1 MRVRG
6 KLGSGKDLEDTT
18 LHLPGGSVGSGGS
31 VPVQPVPGV
40 PEECITG
47 GVNEPTAGSG
57 YGGTA
62 SGTIPTPGSLFGASS
77 GGFVADHS
85 AQNTSTLNL
94 LGKLE
99 QWGINKGSKVRM

>member
-1 MRVRG
+1 M
-6 KLGSGKDLEDTT
+6 
-18 LHLPGGSVGSGGS
+18 
-31 VPVQPVPGV
+31 

-57 YGGTA
+57 NGGTA

-77 GGFVADHS
+77 GGFVAHHS

-99 QWGINKGSKVRM
+99 QWGINKGSKVKDVKLSTSQLTGAQLEHLLKNLPDGVTYSLDLDKEQ